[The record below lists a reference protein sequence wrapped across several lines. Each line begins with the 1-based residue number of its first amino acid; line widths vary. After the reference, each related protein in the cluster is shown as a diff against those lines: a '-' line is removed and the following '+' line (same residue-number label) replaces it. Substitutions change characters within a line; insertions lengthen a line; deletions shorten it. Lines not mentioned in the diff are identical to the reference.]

1 MNDAEATNL
10 LEINRPE
17 DPKCQVI
24 TIDTFRQIRLTLDNY
39 LSKRAWSTENAF
51 SQFNSVMQGWIAETK
66 NIYEST
72 TYNSF
77 IGTHETDTG
86 LQTQTI
92 AAVADQSDA
101 LTIAE
106 YLANLLVKVKDISRD
121 YNDYQFL
128 RSYSEGDLQV
138 VWNASFYNKIRKL
151 DLPTIFNNEGL
162 LSEFTQEV
170 LPERYF
176 GTPVA
181 ATTVPSDGGIYRSLK
196 EQVAGGKHYF
206 AGEAIPAGTTV
217 EANSTY
223 KEDNTIAFKV
233 IHKQSV
239 PYMSAFSTAT
249 SFFNPRSLTETH
261 YLTFGHNTLQA
272 LSDKPFIT
280 VRFTE

>member
-1 MNDAEATNL
+1 M
-10 LEINRPE
+10 
-17 DPKCQVI
+17 
-24 TIDTFRQIRLTLDNY
+24 
-39 LSKRAWSTENAF
+39 
-51 SQFNSVMQGWIAETK
+51 
-66 NIYEST
+66 
-72 TYNSF
+72 
-77 IGTHETDTG
+77 GTHESDVG
-86 LQTQTI
+86 EQTQTI
-92 AAVADQSDA
+92 TAVADQPDA

-121 YNDYQFL
+121 YNDYEFL
-128 RSYSEGDLQV
+128 RSYGEGDLQV
-138 VWNASFYNKIRKL
+138 IWNANFYNKIKKI

-170 LPERYF
+170 LPGRYF
-176 GTPVA
+176 GTVVA
-181 ATTVPSDGGIYRSLK
+181 ATTVPSDSAVYRSLK

-206 AGEAIPAGTTV
+206 AGDQIPAGTTV
-217 EANSTY
+217 AANSIY

-233 IHKQSV
+233 THKQSV

-280 VRFTE
+280 VRFTD